1 MTAADMKD
9 MLGDLAIE
17 AHAPRVKKQKV
28 IEKRP
33 EGVPRELFALFGER
47 APPIAILD
55 TKAKERPKFSTRQK
69 VRAWERKQFTN
80 PARDDGLILRHWQ
93 RKEDTGIAALA
104 TPADS
109 NIASEM
115 DTDEKEKDGKAEAGY
130 PFAKFNVKVTVPEYS
145 DEQYES
151 HLKSE
156 DWSKEETDYLV
167 NIAQEYDLRWI
178 VISDRYEYQ
187 PSDLPKESADSM
199 SVAIPSKD
207 RSMEDM
213 KARYYSV
220 AAKTMA
226 LKQPLQ
232 SMSTTEFELHEK
244 MTKFDATLETTR
256 KKLAQTLFVR
266 PLEEVREEELLLAE
280 LKRIVTNQEKFS
292 QERKELYDRL
302 QAPHSA
308 VGSTAMYKTS
318 QDLLKLMQDL
328 LSADKNKKRRSMGAP
343 GEGGPGL
350 ANGPSIGASSD
361 RGPRSSLGG
370 SGAGNT
376 DKRASLSGSTST
388 GPKQLSAR
396 EEAKYGIAH
405 LERSST
411 GTTFRHERINNLAK
425 AKSNALTL
433 KMTHA
438 LQELGIPMRLS
449 MPTAAV
455 CNEYEKLIGAIHTLL
470 DVRKVSEKLEAEIK
484 VARAQVEEK
493 AEGTANGEQG
503 KLEPVA
509 VGEDGDEDAEG
520 EDDDEADAVPERVE
534 KKEEEENDDDEDEDG
549 DGEEEEEQE
558 EEEEE
563 NEEEVQA
570 QGKEQAVADSADEDA
585 DADGDGDEAPE
596 EKTPS
601 EAATT
606 RRNSVRKRSASV
618 VSHFSNKST
627 KRQRK

>member
-1 MTAADMKD
+1 MSIDDDT
-9 MLGDLAIE
+9 LA
-17 AHAPRVKKQKV
+17 H
-28 IEKRP
+28 
-33 EGVPRELFALFGER
+33 RER
-47 APPIAILD
+47 
-55 TKAKERPKFSTRQK
+55 
-69 VRAWERKQFTN
+69 ERKQFTN
-80 PARDDGLILRHWQ
+80 PARDDGLVLRHWQ

-115 DTDEKEKDGKAEAGY
+115 DTEEKEKDGKAESGY
-130 PFAKFNVKVTVPEYS
+130 RFAKFNVKVTVPEYT
-145 DEQYES
+145 DQQYES

-167 NIAQEYDLRWI
+167 NLAQEYDLRWI

-187 PSDLPKESADSM
+187 PSDPPKENADSM
-199 SVAIPSKD
+199 ALTVPSKE

-244 MTKFDATLETTR
+244 MTKFDASLETTR

-266 PLEEVREEELLLAE
+266 PLEEVKEEEILLAE
-280 LKRIVTNQEKFS
+280 LKRIVTNQERFS

-308 VGSTAMYKTS
+308 AGSTAMYKTS

-328 LSADKNKKRRSMGAP
+328 LSADKNKKRRSMGGP
-343 GEGGPGL
+343 GEGGPGM
-350 ANGPSIGASSD
+350 ANGPSAGASD

-370 SGAGNT
+370 SGAGN
-376 DKRASLSGSTST
+376 DKRSSLSGSTSA
-388 GPKQLSAR
+388 GLKQLSTR
-396 EEAKYGIAH
+396 EEAKFGIAH
-405 LERSST
+405 LERTST

-455 CNEYEKLIGAIHTLL
+455 CNEYEKLVGSIHTLL

-484 VARAQVEEK
+484 IARAQVEEK
-493 AEGTANGEQG
+493 VVGAGNGEQG
-503 KLEPVA
+503 RLELVT

-520 EDDDEADAVPERVE
+520 EDDDEADVVPERAQ
-534 KKEEEENDDDEDEDG
+534 KEENDDEEDEDG
-549 DGEEEEEQE
+549 DGDE

-563 NEEEVQA
+563 EEDDDDEA
-570 QGKEQAVADSADEDA
+570 QGKETAVADSADEDA
-585 DADGDGDEAPE
+585 DGDEGPE

-601 EAATT
+601 EAATM

-618 VSHFSNKST
+618 VSHFSNKSSRST

>member
-1 MTAADMKD
+1 MV
-9 MLGDLAIE
+9 LA
-17 AHAPRVKKQKV
+17 HWNR
-28 IEKRP
+28 
-33 EGVPRELFALFGER
+33 
-47 APPIAILD
+47 
-55 TKAKERPKFSTRQK
+55 
-69 VRAWERKQFTN
+69 ERKQFTN
-80 PARDDGLILRHWQ
+80 PARDDGLVLRHWQ

-115 DTDEKEKDGKAEAGY
+115 DTDEKEKDGKAEPGY
-130 PFAKFNVKVTVPEYS
+130 PYARFNVKVTVPEYS

-167 NIAQEYDLRWI
+167 SLALEYDLRWI

-187 PSDLPKESADSM
+187 PSDLPKENADSM
-199 SVAIPSKD
+199 SVTVPSKD

-266 PLEEVREEELLLAE
+266 PLEEVKEEEILLAE

-308 VGSTAMYKTS
+308 AGSTAMYKTS
-318 QDLLKLMQDL
+318 HDLFKLMQDL
-328 LSADKNKKRRSMGAP
+328 LNADKNKKRRSVGGP
-343 GEGGPGL
+343 GEGGPSM
-350 ANGPSIGASSD
+350 ANGPSTGASD

-370 SGAGNT
+370 TGN
-376 DKRASLSGSTST
+376 DKRTSLSGSASTST
-388 GPKQLSAR
+388 GQKHLSAR
-396 EEAKYGIAH
+396 DEAKFGIAH
-405 LERSST
+405 LERTST

-455 CNEYEKLIGAIHTLL
+455 CDEYEKLVGSIHTLL
-470 DVRKVSEKLEAEIK
+470 EVRKVSEKLETEIK
-484 VARAQVEEK
+484 IARAQVEEK
-493 AEGTANGEQG
+493 DGGNANADADANANGEQG
-503 KLEPVA
+503 KLET
-509 VGEDGDEDAEG
+509 VGVGGDDDGDEDAEG

-534 KKEEEENDDDEDEDG
+534 KEEDDDDEDEDG
-549 DGEEEEEQE
+549 EGDEEEEEEQE
-558 EEEEE
+558 QEQDDDNDDDDEEEEGE
-563 NEEEVQA
+563 QVQA
-570 QGKEQAVADSADEDA
+570 QGKQQAVADSADEDA
-585 DADGDGDEAPE
+585 DGDEGPE

-601 EAATT
+601 ETAAT

-618 VSHFSNKST
+618 VSHFSNKSS

>member
-1 MTAADMKD
+1 
-9 MLGDLAIE
+9 
-17 AHAPRVKKQKV
+17 
-28 IEKRP
+28 
-33 EGVPRELFALFGER
+33 
-47 APPIAILD
+47 
-55 TKAKERPKFSTRQK
+55 
-69 VRAWERKQFTN
+69 
-80 PARDDGLILRHWQ
+80 
-93 RKEDTGIAALA
+93 
-104 TPADS
+104 
-109 NIASEM
+109 M
-115 DTDEKEKDGKAEAGY
+115 DTDEKEKDGKAETGY
-130 PFAKFNVKVTVPEYS
+130 RFAKFNVKVTVPEYS

-167 NIAQEYDLRWI
+167 SLAQEYDLRWI

-187 PSDLPKESADSM
+187 PSDPPKESADSM
-199 SVAIPSKD
+199 SLTVPTKD

-244 MTKFDATLETTR
+244 MTKFDASLETTR

-266 PLEEVREEELLLAE
+266 PLEEVKEEEILLAE

-308 VGSTAMYKTS
+308 TGSTAMYKTS

-328 LSADKNKKRRSMGAP
+328 LSADKNKKRRSMGGP
-343 GEGGPGL
+343 GEGGPGM
-350 ANGPSIGASSD
+350 ANGAATGASD

-370 SGAGNT
+370 GGGGGGGAGN
-376 DKRASLSGSTST
+376 DKRSSLGGSTSA
-388 GPKQLSAR
+388 GHKQLSAR
-396 EEAKYGIAH
+396 DEAKFGIAH
-405 LERSST
+405 LERTST

-455 CNEYEKLIGAIHTLL
+455 CNEYEKLVGSIHTLL
-470 DVRKVSEKLEAEIK
+470 EVRKVSEKLEAEIK
-484 VARAQVEEK
+484 IARAQVEEK
-493 AEGTANGEQG
+493 LTGNGNGNGEQG
-503 KLEPVA
+503 RSEPMA
-509 VGEDGDEDAEG
+509 VQEDGDEDAEG
-520 EDDDEADAVPERVE
+520 EDDDEADVMPQRAE
-534 KKEEEENDDDEDEDG
+534 KEENDEDEDDEDEDG
-549 DGEEEEEQE
+549 DGDGDEEEEEDDDDDD
-558 EEEEE
+558 
-563 NEEEVQA
+563 NEEGA

-585 DADGDGDEAPE
+585 DGDEGPE
-596 EKTPS
+596 EKSPS

-618 VSHFSNKST
+618 VSHFSNKSSRST

>member
-1 MTAADMKD
+1 
-9 MLGDLAIE
+9 
-17 AHAPRVKKQKV
+17 
-28 IEKRP
+28 
-33 EGVPRELFALFGER
+33 
-47 APPIAILD
+47 
-55 TKAKERPKFSTRQK
+55 
-69 VRAWERKQFTN
+69 
-80 PARDDGLILRHWQ
+80 
-93 RKEDTGIAALA
+93 
-104 TPADS
+104 
-109 NIASEM
+109 M
-115 DTDEKEKDGKAEAGY
+115 DTDEKEKDGKVEPGY
-130 PFAKFNVKVTVPEYS
+130 RFAKFNVKVTVPEYT

-167 NIAQEYDLRWI
+167 SLAQEYDLRWI

-187 PSDLPKESADSM
+187 PSDPPKENADSM
-199 SVAIPSKD
+199 SLTVPSKE

-244 MTKFDATLETTR
+244 MTKFDASLETTR

-266 PLEEVREEELLLAE
+266 PLEEVKEEEILLAE

-302 QAPHSA
+302 QAPPSA
-308 VGSTAMYKTS
+308 AGSTAMYKTS

-328 LSADKNKKRRSMGAP
+328 LSADKNKKRRSMGGP
-343 GEGGPGL
+343 GEGGPGMP
-350 ANGPSIGASSD
+350 NGPGTGASD

-370 SGAGNT
+370 SGAGN
-376 DKRASLSGSTST
+376 DKRSSLGGSTSA
-388 GPKQLSAR
+388 GLKQLSAR
-396 EEAKYGIAH
+396 DEAKFGIAH
-405 LERSST
+405 LERTST

-433 KMTHA
+433 KMTQA

-455 CNEYEKLIGAIHTLL
+455 CNEYEKLVGSIHTLL

-484 VARAQVEEK
+484 IARAQVEEK
-493 AEGTANGEQG
+493 LGRNGNGEQSRP
-503 KLEPVA
+503 EPVA

-520 EDDDEADAVPERVE
+520 EDDDEANAVPEPVE
-534 KKEEEENDDDEDEDG
+534 KEENDDDDDDEDEDG
-549 DGEEEEEQE
+549 EGDE

-563 NEEEVQA
+563 EEEDEPDEQDA
-570 QGKEQAVADSADEDA
+570 EEAGGKERAVADSADEDA
-585 DADGDGDEAPE
+585 DGDEGPE

-601 EAATT
+601 EAAMA

-618 VSHFSNKST
+618 VSHFSNKSSRST

>member
-1 MTAADMKD
+1 M
-9 MLGDLAIE
+9 
-17 AHAPRVKKQKV
+17 
-28 IEKRP
+28 
-33 EGVPRELFALFGER
+33 ER
-47 APPIAILD
+47 
-55 TKAKERPKFSTRQK
+55 
-69 VRAWERKQFTN
+69 ERKHFTN
-80 PARDDGLILRHWQ
+80 PARDDGLVLRHWQ

-115 DTDEKEKDGKAEAGY
+115 DTDEREKDGKAEPGY
-130 PFAKFNVKVTVPEYS
+130 RFAKFNVKVTVPEYT

-167 NIAQEYDLRWI
+167 NLAQEYDLRWI
-178 VISDRYEYQ
+178 VISDRYQYQ
-187 PSDLPKESADSM
+187 PSDVPKENADSI
-199 SVAIPSKD
+199 SLTVPSKE

-213 KARYYSV
+213 KARFYSV

-244 MTKFDATLETTR
+244 MTKFDAALETTR
-256 KKLAQTLFVR
+256 KKLAQTLFLR
-266 PLEEVREEELLLAE
+266 PLEDVKEEEILLAE

-308 VGSTAMYKTS
+308 AGSTAMYKTS

-328 LSADKNKKRRSMGAP
+328 LSADKNKKRRSMGGP
-343 GEGGPGL
+343 GEGGPGM
-350 ANGPSIGASSD
+350 ANGPSTTTSD
-361 RGPRSSLGG
+361 RGPRSSFGG
-370 SGAGNT
+370 SGAGN
-376 DKRASLSGSTST
+376 DKRSSLGGSSTST
-388 GPKQLSAR
+388 GQKQLSAR
-396 EEAKYGIAH
+396 DEAKFGIAH
-405 LERSST
+405 LERTST

-455 CNEYEKLIGAIHTLL
+455 CNEYEKLIASIHTLL

-484 VARAQVEEK
+484 IARAQVEEK
-493 AEGTANGEQG
+493 LAGDGSGNGEQARP
-503 KLEPVA
+503 EPVA
-509 VGEDGDEDAEG
+509 VAEDGDEDAEG
-520 EDDDEADAVPERVE
+520 EDDDEADVVPERAQE
-534 KKEEEENDDDEDEDG
+534 KEEEENDDVDDEEDG
-549 DGEEEEEQE
+549 DGDE

-563 NEEEVQA
+563 EEEDEDDTAPVP
-570 QGKEQAVADSADEDA
+570 EERAVADSADEDA
-585 DADGDGDEAPE
+585 DADGEEVPEA
-596 EKTPS
+596 KTPS
-601 EAATT
+601 EAVATTTT

-618 VSHFSNKST
+618 VSHFSNKSSRSV